1 MPAEI
6 QRFLGGFLRKG
17 PCLIGQVHVSP
28 ELALCNADDVERD
41 SLTTFGDPHDALII
55 ARYDDQGE
63 YRPLKTAPNLRHG
76 WALRLKSLEE
86 ATLALDFLYPAALG
100 TAHALAQGALKSVN
114 LRETLARQTG
124 MYAVTRKISD
134 EQAESIIART
144 CNHADG
150 CIRHILWS
158 ISAGRP
164 SSLSGQRS
172 DIQCAMNEIPIF
184 CAEACNLLVAAARKV
199 VKSSAVA

>member
-6 QRFLGGFLRKG
+6 REFLGSFLRNG
-17 PCLIGQVHVSP
+17 PCLVGQVRVFP
-28 ELALCNADDVERD
+28 DFTLCHADDAERD
-41 SLTTFGDPHDALII
+41 DSTIFRDPHDALII

-86 ATLALDFLYPAALG
+86 TTLALDFLYPAALG
-100 TAHALAQGALKSVN
+100 TARAFAQGTLKSVN
-114 LRETLARQTG
+114 LRETLGRQTG

-134 EQAESIIART
+134 EQAESTIART
-144 CNHADG
+144 CNHTNG
-150 CIRHILWS
+150 CVRHILWS

-164 SSLSGQRS
+164 SSLSREET
-172 DIQCAMNEIPIF
+172 DIHCPASEIPIL

-199 VKSSAVA
+199 VKSSAAA